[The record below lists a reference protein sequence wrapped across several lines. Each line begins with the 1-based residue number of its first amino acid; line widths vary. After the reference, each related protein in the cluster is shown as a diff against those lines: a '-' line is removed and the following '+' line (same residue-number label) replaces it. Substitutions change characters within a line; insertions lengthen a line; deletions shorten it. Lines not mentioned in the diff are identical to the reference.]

1 VVSTVLAAVGLYWL
15 SYAETGAMAF
25 AAATVFALGICFIW
39 PTMLGFVSE
48 RIPRTG
54 ALGLAL
60 MGGAGMGIVGLVAAP
75 MLGEIADKVSH
86 ERFVAEKP
94 AVVQTLTDARDQLR
108 ARLPAVPADQRPDVE
123 RTIATADAVV
133 QKSQTGE
140 LPPIETANAFRS
152 VIGLG
157 VDVPAVAQSQA
168 LLGPAENY
176 GGRVSFRYCVPLAAG
191 VAVVFSLLWLNDRR
205 KGGYKVERVGAGAH

>member
-1 VVSTVLAAVGLYWL
+1 
-15 SYAETGAMAF
+15 
-25 AAATVFALGICFIW
+25 
-39 PTMLGFVSE
+39 
-48 RIPRTG
+48 
-54 ALGLAL
+54 
-60 MGGAGMGIVGLVAAP
+60 
-75 MLGEIADKVSH
+75 
-86 ERFVAEKP
+86 
-94 AVVQTLTDARDQLR
+94 
-108 ARLPAVPADQRPDVE
+108 VPADQRPDVE